1 MGDNLTLAQDPVLT
15 METFLLSFVISIFI
29 GLVVLILVYLAL
41 MGLKVWVVERALRSP
56 GRSIRWVEQ
65 IRPILGYVPI
75 PEVITHRWLSEIGTS
90 RLVHSGMRWS
100 ARDFAAFRW
109 LLLLGSIV
117 CAILLVTGRGWD
129 LVGGFLAIVTVAA
142 GYFAPRI
149 WLDLQIGRRQ
159 MEIDNALAPFMDRM
173 TLGLDA
179 GLGFEAVLRRI
190 AGQYPGLLGEEF
202 RRMVRQLDRG
212 HPRWQALEELGERN
226 SSHDLSAFVAAVRQ
240 TDRLGTSLARI
251 LRIQTH
257 LLRSRR
263 RRRAEEASR
272 RLPILIVFPL
282 VFFFLPALLIIY
294 LAPPILHI
302 FLGR

>member
-1 MGDNLTLAQDPVLT
+1 
-15 METFLLSFVISIFI
+15 
-29 GLVVLILVYLAL
+29 
-41 MGLKVWVVERALRSP
+41 
-56 GRSIRWVEQ
+56 
-65 IRPILGYVPI
+65 
-75 PEVITHRWLSEIGTS
+75 
-90 RLVHSGMRWS
+90 
-100 ARDFAAFRW
+100 
-109 LLLLGSIV
+109 
-117 CAILLVTGRGWD
+117 
-129 LVGGFLAIVTVAA
+129 
-142 GYFAPRI
+142 
-149 WLDLQIGRRQ
+149 

-173 TLGLDA
+173 ALGLDA

-294 LAPPILHI
+294 FAPPILHI